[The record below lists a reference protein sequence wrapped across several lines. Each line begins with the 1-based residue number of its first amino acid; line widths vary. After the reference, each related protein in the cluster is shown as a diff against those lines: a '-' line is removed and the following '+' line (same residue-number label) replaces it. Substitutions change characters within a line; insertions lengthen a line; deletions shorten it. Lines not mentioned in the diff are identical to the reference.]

1 MEFTENKQNP
11 FKRMSRLGVV
21 TLLHVALLAV
31 ILNDMKIKISLPSA
45 PPIILKDITEPKVK
59 EPEQPKFDR
68 ELPKPKDPPPYFP
81 EVETK
86 VKPTTDESGIAKK
99 TGDAK
104 EGKGKTESGGAEGG
118 TGTSTEPPA
127 VIKAPHHV
135 AAVVDMNACTKPVY
149 PASSIRNEETGTV
162 TFSMLIGS
170 DGRVLETKTDTSSG
184 FRTLDRAAAQA
195 LSICRFKPGTVDGVP
210 QQSWT
215 KVQYVWK
222 IDG

>member
-1 MEFTENKQNP
+1 MEFTENKQTP
-11 FKRMSRLGVV
+11 FKRMSRLGIVS
-21 TLLHVALLAV
+21 LLHVALLAV
-31 ILNDMKIKISLPSA
+31 VLNDMKIKISLPTSR
-45 PPIILKDITEPKVK
+45 PIILEKITEPKVQ

-68 ELPKPKDPPPYFP
+68 ELPTPKDPPPYFP

-86 VKPTTDESGIAKK
+86 VKPAADESGIAKK
-99 TGDAK
+99 TSDAN
-104 EGKGKTESGGAEGG
+104 EGKGKTENGSVEGS
-118 TGTSTEPPA
+118 TGTSTESPA
-127 VIKAPHHV
+127 LAKTPHHV

-149 PASSIRNEETGTV
+149 PASSIRNDETGTV

-170 DGRVLETKTDTSSG
+170 DGRVLETKTDSSSG

-222 IDG
+222 ID